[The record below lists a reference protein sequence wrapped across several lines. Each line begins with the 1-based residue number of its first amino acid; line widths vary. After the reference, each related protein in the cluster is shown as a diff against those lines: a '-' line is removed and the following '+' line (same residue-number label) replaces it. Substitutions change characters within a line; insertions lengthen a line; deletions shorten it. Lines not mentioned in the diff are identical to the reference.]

1 MEGIRLNQYEKEINN
16 INEQIATLPD
26 VEQLAILHEIIDDT
40 PFKTQNYNKYAHEEY
55 YICHN
60 KPKIIESEKKRVLL
74 KPYKTMPDC
83 DLAKLISGRDS
94 VRDYANKEVTFE
106 QFSTLLHYS
115 FGVKRIARGAYD
127 QREYPFRYCN
137 SAGGLNHLDLYVFV
151 NNVRGLESGIYYYD
165 FINDDLIQMEYG
177 NMRSIIGRLN
187 FQNEFSIYSN
197 FVVAIVSDL
206 SRIVPKYYKR
216 AYRMVHVDAGI
227 ALSYLQIIGEYVGV
241 SSCIVAG
248 FLENELERL
257 LCLSR
262 DDYPIATMAFGI
274 KS

>member
-16 INEQIATLPD
+16 INEQIAILPD

-74 KPYKTMPDC
+74 KPYKTMSDC